1 MPDGD
6 IYPDLKQESLDLHEK
21 NRGKIEIR
29 CKIPLETK
37 WDLSRAYTPGVADVC
52 RAIQNDKD
60 LAYKYTLKANT
71 IAIVTDGTAVLGL
84 GDIGASAAIPVMEGK
99 AALFKKFAG
108 IDAFPICFEK
118 SDHIAA
124 EIRNIAPVFGGIN
137 LEDIAAP
144 RCFEIEEAL
153 QDLGIPVM
161 HDDQH
166 GTAIAVLAGLLNAC
180 KVAKKDFE
188 DLRIVVSG
196 AGAAGYAVARLLRCI
211 GYNRDICTSVKE
223 MIVCDRQGIIH
234 RQRRGLY
241 NNKYKF
247 ILADETNHSGREGT
261 LYDALEGADVFIGV
275 SAAGILTGDMI
286 HRMNDNPIIF
296 AMANPVP
303 EIMPEMA
310 KRAGAAIV
318 ATGRSDYPNQ
328 INNALVFPGVFRGAL
343 DAYATK
349 ISDEMKVSAAHALAE
364 YVRRPTREHIIPR
377 VLDREVTRSIAEAVR
392 ASAIKWGYSRE
403 FKDDN
408 RLITNGL

>member
-1 MPDGD
+1 MSNGD
-6 IYPDLKQESLDLHEK
+6 IYPDLEKESLELHEK

-37 WDLSRAYTPGVADVC
+37 RDLSRAYTPGVADVC
-52 RAIQNDKD
+52 RAIKKDKN

-84 GDIGASAAIPVMEGK
+84 GDIGPSAAIPVMEGK

-108 IDAFPICFEK
+108 IDAFPLCFEK
-118 SDHIAA
+118 SPNIVS
-124 EIRNIAPVFGGIN
+124 EIRNLAPVFGGIN

-144 RCFEIEEAL
+144 RCFEIEEEL

-180 KVAKKDFE
+180 KVVDKEFE

-196 AGAAGYAVARLLRCI
+196 AGAAGFAIARLLRCI

-275 SAAGILTGDMI
+275 SAAGILSEDMI
-286 HRMNDNPIIF
+286 RRMNDNPVVF

-303 EIMPEMA
+303 EIMPEKA

-328 INNALVFPGVFRGAL
+328 INNALVFPGIFRGAL
-343 DAYATK
+343 DAYATR

-364 YVRRPTREHIIPR
+364 YVHRPTREHIIPR
-377 VLDREVTRSIAEAVR
+377 VLDRDVTISIAEAVW
-392 ASAIKWGYSRE
+392 AAAVKWGYARR
-403 FKDDN
+403 F
-408 RLITNGL
+408 

>member
-1 MPDGD
+1 MPNGD
-6 IYPDLKQESLDLHEK
+6 VYPDLDKESLELHEK
-21 NRGKIEIR
+21 NRGKIEIK

-37 WDLSRAYTPGVADVC
+37 WDLSRAYTPGVAAVC
-52 RAIQNDKD
+52 RAIKNDPE

-84 GDIGASAAIPVMEGK
+84 GDIGPSAAIPVMEGK
-99 AALFKKFAG
+99 AALFKRFAG

-118 SDHIAA
+118 SANIAS
-124 EIRNIAPVFGGIN
+124 EIRNIASVFGGIN

-180 KVAKKDFE
+180 RVTGKDFE
-188 DLRIVVSG
+188 DLKIVVSG
-196 AGAAGYAVARLLRCI
+196 AGAAGYAVSRLLRCI

-247 ILADETNHSGREGT
+247 ILADETNHTGREGT
-261 LYDALEGADVFIGV
+261 LSDALEGADVFVGV

-286 HRMNDNPIIF
+286 RRMNDDPIVF

-303 EIMPEMA
+303 EIMPDEA
-310 KRAGAAIV
+310 KKAGAAIV
-318 ATGRSDYPNQ
+318 ATGRSDYANQ

-343 DAYATK
+343 DAHATK
-349 ISDEMKVSAAHALAE
+349 ISDEMKIAAAHALAD

-377 VLDREVTRSIAEAVR
+377 VLDREVTISIAEAVW
-392 ASAIKWGYSRE
+392 ASAVKWGYAR
-403 FKDDN
+403 
-408 RLITNGL
+408 RV